1 MTVQLRL
8 NILWNLTTTGS
19 TLSKEID
26 VKYISSMLHSDMPS
40 QLGLQRC
47 TLIRVRIYSR
57 NSSLAE
63 EITVYM
69 YLATTRTC
77 QLQHFNGLNRKRI
90 DVAVDEYSN
99 FVFQVSLD
107 TRPMDEITKMSVAYS
122 YGIGHRCSGAI
133 KITRDLCPEV
143 QIQYSEV
150 LSVSNGTVKDY
161 LVSLFDNTERL
172 NEYTSIKI
180 CIDDYFKL
188 KDLGL
193 VNASSVLS
201 STITIIMGLIV
212 PIAHLT
218 TLT

>member
-1 MTVQLRL
+1 MAVQLRL
-8 NILWNLTTTGS
+8 NIHWNLTTTGS
-19 TLSKEID
+19 TLSREID
-26 VKYISSMLHSDMPS
+26 VKHIYSMLHSDMPS

-47 TLIRVRIYSR
+47 TLISFVIYSP
-57 NSSLAE
+57 NSSLFE

-77 QLQHFNGLNRKRI
+77 QLQQFNGLNRKRI
-90 DVAVDEYSN
+90 AVAVDEYSN

-107 TRPMDEITKMSVAYS
+107 TRPYDEIRKMPAAYS
-122 YGIGHRCSGAI
+122 YRISHRCSGVI

-150 LSVSNGTVKDY
+150 LSVPNGTVKDY

-172 NEYTSIKI
+172 NEYTSIKL
-180 CIDDYFKL
+180 CIDEYFKL
-188 KDLGL
+188 KGL
-193 VNASSVLS
+193 VNASSVFS

-212 PIAHLT
+212 PILKCALHI
-218 TLT
+218 